1 MQHIRIF
8 LFLVAS
14 IFATVAV
21 SQTRIRT
28 VHEAKKGETLSSI
41 SQQYGVSVE
50 ALAGANPEI
59 SSQPDKKIKRGYL
72 INIPESVAAVVATR
86 DTFCVAVVLPFTA
99 EGKEGERSIEYYRGL
114 LMAAEKERETGR
126 CLKFVAIDEPGV
138 KQGVAE
144 VVTQLTQITPNV
156 VVGPLYPSHFQAVST
171 YANAYRV
178 KNIIPF
184 SSKVKQVETNPYVY
198 LLNTPE
204 ALQHSNSFELFHS
217 KFSGSRVIVIRTT
230 DSSESHLV
238 NYWMDQMLKGAYEVQ
253 TLPESFTPSDLQ
265 QAMSA
270 QKRNVVIVDGSN
282 QNVVLGVVQK
292 LQNFQTS
299 YGQYKFSVVGHGAWQ
314 QFSMEYSELLSALD
328 TYILA
333 TDFYNAYSKAVI
345 DFEEQ
350 YFNWFKEYPLL
361 LHPRMGELGYDTGLY
376 IFSANEQNS
385 LVNQQ
390 GKTIDYLQSK
400 LKFKRL
406 GIGGYTNTSMM
417 FIHYTPNHKVE
428 LIELQ
433 K

>member
-1 MQHIRIF
+1 MNMQHIRIF

-171 YANAYRV
+171 YANAW
-178 KNIIPF
+178 
-184 SSKVKQVETNPYVY
+184 
-198 LLNTPE
+198 LLQ
-204 ALQHSNSFELFHS
+204 LLFC
-217 KFSGSRVIVIRTT
+217 
-230 DSSESHLV
+230 
-238 NYWMDQMLKGAYEVQ
+238 W
-253 TLPESFTPSDLQ
+253 
-265 QAMSA
+265 
-270 QKRNVVIVDGSN
+270 
-282 QNVVLGVVQK
+282 
-292 LQNFQTS
+292 
-299 YGQYKFSVVGHGAWQ
+299 
-314 QFSMEYSELLSALD
+314 
-328 TYILA
+328 
-333 TDFYNAYSKAVI
+333 
-345 DFEEQ
+345 
-350 YFNWFKEYPLL
+350 
-361 LHPRMGELGYDTGLY
+361 
-376 IFSANEQNS
+376 
-385 LVNQQ
+385 
-390 GKTIDYLQSK
+390 
-400 LKFKRL
+400 
-406 GIGGYTNTSMM
+406 
-417 FIHYTPNHKVE
+417 
-428 LIELQ
+428 
-433 K
+433 

>member
-1 MQHIRIF
+1 
-8 LFLVAS
+8 
-14 IFATVAV
+14 
-21 SQTRIRT
+21 
-28 VHEAKKGETLSSI
+28 
-41 SQQYGVSVE
+41 
-50 ALAGANPEI
+50 
-59 SSQPDKKIKRGYL
+59 
-72 INIPESVAAVVATR
+72 
-86 DTFCVAVVLPFTA
+86 
-99 EGKEGERSIEYYRGL
+99 
-114 LMAAEKERETGR
+114 
-126 CLKFVAIDEPGV
+126 
-138 KQGVAE
+138 
-144 VVTQLTQITPNV
+144 
-156 VVGPLYPSHFQAVST
+156 
-171 YANAYRV
+171 
-178 KNIIPF
+178 
-184 SSKVKQVETNPYVY
+184 
-198 LLNTPE
+198 
-204 ALQHSNSFELFHS
+204 
-217 KFSGSRVIVIRTT
+217 
-230 DSSESHLV
+230 
-238 NYWMDQMLKGAYEVQ
+238 
-253 TLPESFTPSDLQ
+253 
-265 QAMSA
+265 
-270 QKRNVVIVDGSN
+270 VVIVDGSN
-282 QNVVLGVVQK
+282 QNVVLGVAQK